1 MSLPPQ
7 PSAFFLESARGRH
20 LAVLH
25 SPPAGLPPRIA
36 LLHVHAFAEEMNK
49 ARRMVSLQSRAL
61 ARDGHAVLL
70 LDLTGCG
77 DASGD
82 FGDATWEGWLA
93 DVVMGSQWLRDH
105 VPAPLWL
112 WGLRAGGL
120 LAAAAW
126 DRISPAASGLLL
138 WQPPASGQ
146 ALLSQFL
153 RLKAAGSMADGQAKA
168 TLDGLRARLAAGQPV
183 EIGGYG
189 LAAALAQGLGN
200 ASLAPPRQPAQLCL
214 LETSPRA
221 EPTLSPGTERLLT
234 NWRSAG
240 WQAEARAVQGPS
252 FWQTTEIEDAPG
264 LLAATTAMMAMT
276 PGTAA

>member
-7 PSAFFLESARGRH
+7 PAAFFLESDRGRH

-25 SPPAGLPPRIA
+25 SPPAGMPPRTAI
-36 LLHVHAFAEEMNK
+36 LHVHALAEEMNK
-49 ARRMVSLQSRAL
+49 ARRMVAQQSRAL
-61 ARDGHAVLL
+61 ARDGHAVLM

-93 DVVMGSQWLRDH
+93 DVVLGSQWLRDH

-126 DRISPAASGLLL
+126 DRISPAPSGLLL
-138 WQPPASGQ
+138 WQAPASGQ
-146 ALLSQFL
+146 ALLNQFL
-153 RLKAAGSMADGQAKA
+153 RLKAAGSLADGQAKA
-168 TLDGLRARLAAGQPV
+168 TLDGLRNRLAAGQAV

-189 LAAALAQGLGN
+189 KW
-200 ASLAPPRQPAQLCL
+200 SL
-214 LETSPRA
+214 
-221 EPTLSPGTERLLT
+221 
-234 NWRSAG
+234 
-240 WQAEARAVQGPS
+240 
-252 FWQTTEIEDAPG
+252 
-264 LLAATTAMMAMT
+264 
-276 PGTAA
+276 